1 MMEEFNIYDILFVNK
16 KEITSGS
23 HVQGKKRPA
32 IVIQNDDGNKYAPTL
47 VVMDLTSKIKKTNQ
61 PTHWIVKAN
70 KNNGLKCDSMI
81 LGESIYTIDKRDVIT
96 KWGSLD
102 NEQDQIMATKCFLS
116 THFGNKKIKVEVLE

>member
-47 VVMDLTSKIKKTNQ
+47 VVMDLTSKIKKT
-61 PTHWIVKAN
+61 
-70 KNNGLKCDSMI
+70 
-81 LGESIYTIDKRDVIT
+81 KR
-96 KWGSLD
+96 S
-102 NEQDQIMATKCFLS
+102 
-116 THFGNKKIKVEVLE
+116 